1 MTNYKNKHLIP
12 KNKIPFKQMIL
23 IGIWPSFIKKL
34 IYKMKGYHIGKEVR
48 IGFGSIIS
56 GKNVTIES
64 NVRIGLFS
72 VVKANKIRINRFTK
86 IGSFSIIDTG
96 KLFID
101 EDARINEQVIVA
113 GMKTPDSSLSLG
125 KRTIIMEYS
134 FINTTMPVNIGDDSG
149 IGGHCL
155 LFTHGSWLNQ
165 LEGFPVTFAPIN
177 IGKKVWLPWRVFI
190 MPGVELGDNI
200 VIGANSLISKSFP
213 SNTLIAGSPAKII
226 KENYPTKLSREQTL
240 NTFINIINQFV
251 EYLSFNEIKVEIN
264 KNHDFW
270 SITGTNKTFNILI
283 LLNSNI
289 PENKEQNANLI
300 IYNVAHKEN
309 YAAQQYRKD
318 IMYLDINNKTRL
330 GTTAIGEEIVQ
341 FFSRYGLR
349 FSRLD

>member
-1 MTNYKNKHLIP
+1 MLVK

-34 IYKMKGYHIGKEVR
+34 IYKMKGYQIGKGVS

-56 GKNVTIES
+56 GKNVIIES
-64 NVRIGLFS
+64 KVKIGLFS

-96 KLFID
+96 ELFID

-113 GMKTPDSSLSLG
+113 GMKTPNSSLSLG

-134 FINTTMPVNIGDDSG
+134 FINTTMPVSIGDDSG

-165 LEGFPVTFAPIN
+165 LEGFPVTFAPIT
-177 IGKKVWLPWRVFI
+177 IGEKVWLPWRVFI
-190 MPGVELGDNI
+190 MPGVELGNNI
-200 VIGANSLISKSFP
+200 VVGANSLISKSFP

-226 KENYPTKLSREQTL
+226 KENYPSKPSIDKVIE
-240 NTFINIINQFV
+240 TFENIIEKFV
-251 EYLSFNEIKVEIN
+251 EYLTFNEINVNFN
-264 KNHDFW
+264 KQDDFW
-270 SITGTNKTFNILI
+270 TIKGKNKAFSILI
-283 LLNSNI
+283 LFNTDALENLNQEIDVVLYNITEEGTNLIDQSNSNT
-289 PENKEQNANLI
+289 
-300 IYNVAHKEN
+300 
-309 YAAQQYRKD
+309 
-318 IMYLDINNKTRL
+318 MYLNINNKTRL
-330 GTTAIGEEIVQ
+330 GSTSSGEEIVQ